1 VFSPTRVSAANKL
14 IRVFCED
21 TNHGERLS
29 QRGRGGFT
37 EDRRGEEAGW

>member
-1 VFSPTRVSAANKL
+1 VFSPTRVYAVNKL
-14 IRVFCED
+14 IRVVCEY
-21 TNHGERLS
+21 TNHGKRLS